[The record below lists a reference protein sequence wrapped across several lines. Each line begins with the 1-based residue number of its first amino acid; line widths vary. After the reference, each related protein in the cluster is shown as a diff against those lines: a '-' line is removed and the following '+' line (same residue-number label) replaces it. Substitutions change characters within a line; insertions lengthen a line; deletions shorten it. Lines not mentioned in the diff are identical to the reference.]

1 MKRIKSIIDNEEAE
15 SAIDVTPMLDVV
27 FIMLIFFIVTATFVK
42 EAGIDVNRSTAE
54 TAVAQ
59 NKAHILVA
67 IDSKNSIWV
76 DKREIDLRAVKP
88 NIRRL
93 ISLNPQG
100 TVLVQPDKASY
111 ADTLISVMDEIRAAG
126 VTNIA
131 ISAEKSR

>member
-1 MKRIKSIIDNEEAE
+1 MKRIKSIIDHEETE

-42 EAGIDVNRSTAE
+42 EAGIDVSQSTAE

-59 NKAHILVA
+59 SKAYILVA

-93 ISLNPQG
+93 ISLNQQG
-100 TVLVQPDKASY
+100 TVLVQADKASY
-111 ADTLISVMDEIRAAG
+111 TDTLISVMDEIRAAG

-131 ISAEKSR
+131 ISAVKPR

>member
-1 MKRIKSIIDNEEAE
+1 MKRIKSIIDDEETA

-42 EAGIDVNRSTAE
+42 EAGIEVNRSAAE
-54 TAVAQ
+54 TAVTQ

-67 IDSKNSIWV
+67 IDSKNAIWV

-111 ADTLISVMDEIRAAG
+111 TDTLISVMDEIRAAG

-131 ISAEKSR
+131 ISAVKPR

>member
-1 MKRIKSIIDNEEAE
+1 MKRIKSIIDNEESE

-42 EAGIDVNRSTAE
+42 EAGIDVSRPAAE

-100 TVLVQPDKASY
+100 TVLVQADKASY
-111 ADTLISVMDEIRAAG
+111 TDTLISVMDEIRAAG

-131 ISAEKSR
+131 ISAMKLR

>member
-1 MKRIKSIIDNEEAE
+1 MKRIKSIIDNEESE

-42 EAGIDVNRSTAE
+42 EAGIDVSRSVAE

-100 TVLVQPDKASY
+100 AVLVQADKASY
-111 ADTLISVMDEIRAAG
+111 TDTLISVMDEIRAAG

-131 ISAEKSR
+131 ISAMKPR

>member
-1 MKRIKSIIDNEEAE
+1 MKRIKSIIDNDESE

-42 EAGIDVNRSTAE
+42 EAGIDVSRSAAE

-100 TVLVQPDKASY
+100 TVLVQADKASY
-111 ADTLISVMDEIRAAG
+111 TDTLISVMDEIRAAG

-131 ISAEKSR
+131 ISAMKPR

>member
-1 MKRIKSIIDNEEAE
+1 MKRIKSIIDNEESE

-42 EAGIDVNRSTAE
+42 EAGIDVSRSAAE

-100 TVLVQPDKASY
+100 TVIVQPDKASY
-111 ADTLISVMDEIRAAG
+111 TDTLISVMDEIRAAG

-131 ISAEKSR
+131 ISAEKP

>member
-1 MKRIKSIIDNEEAE
+1 MKRIKSIIDNEESE

-42 EAGIDVNRSTAE
+42 EAGIDVSRSTAE

-100 TVLVQPDKASY
+100 TVLVQADKASY
-111 ADTLISVMDEIRAAG
+111 TDTLISVMDEIRAAG

-131 ISAEKSR
+131 ISAMKPR

>member
-1 MKRIKSIIDNEEAE
+1 MKRIKSIIDNEESE

-42 EAGIDVNRSTAE
+42 EAGIDVSRSAAE

-67 IDSKNSIWV
+67 IDSNNSIWV

-100 TVLVQPDKASY
+100 TVLVQADKASY
-111 ADTLISVMDEIRAAG
+111 TDTLISVMDEIRAAG

-131 ISAEKSR
+131 ISAMKPR

>member
-1 MKRIKSIIDNEEAE
+1 MKRIKSIIDNEESE

-42 EAGIDVNRSTAE
+42 EAGIDVSRSAAE

-93 ISLNPQG
+93 ISLNPHG
-100 TVLVQPDKASY
+100 TVLVQADKASY
-111 ADTLISVMDEIRAAG
+111 TDTLISVMDEIRAAG

-131 ISAEKSR
+131 ISAMKPR

>member
-1 MKRIKSIIDNEEAE
+1 MKRIKSIIDNEESE

-42 EAGIDVNRSTAE
+42 EAGIDVSRSAAE

-93 ISLNPQG
+93 ISLNPRG
-100 TVLVQPDKASY
+100 TVLVQADKASY
-111 ADTLISVMDEIRAAG
+111 TDTLISVMDEIRAAG

-131 ISAEKSR
+131 ISAMKPR

>member
-1 MKRIKSIIDNEEAE
+1 MKRIKSIIDNEESE

-42 EAGIDVNRSTAE
+42 EAGIDVSRSAAE

-93 ISLNPQG
+93 ISLNPHG
-100 TVLVQPDKASY
+100 TVLVQADKVSY
-111 ADTLISVMDEIRAAG
+111 TDTLISVMDEIRAAG

-131 ISAEKSR
+131 ISAMKPR

>member
-1 MKRIKSIIDNEEAE
+1 MKRIKSIIDNEESE

-42 EAGIDVNRSTAE
+42 EAGIDVSRSAAE

-88 NIRRL
+88 NIQRL

-100 TVLVQPDKASY
+100 TVLVQADKASY
-111 ADTLISVMDEIRAAG
+111 TDTLISVMDEIRAAG

-131 ISAEKSR
+131 ISAMKPR

>member
-1 MKRIKSIIDNEEAE
+1 MKRIKSIIDNEESE

-42 EAGIDVNRSTAE
+42 EAGIDVSRSAAE

-100 TVLVQPDKASY
+100 TVLVQADKASY
-111 ADTLISVMDEIRAAG
+111 TDTLISVMDEIRAAG

-131 ISAEKSR
+131 ISAMKPR

>member
-1 MKRIKSIIDNEEAE
+1 MKRIKSIIDNEESE

-42 EAGIDVNRSTAE
+42 EAGIDVSRSAAE

-67 IDSKNSIWV
+67 IDSNNSIWV

-100 TVLVQPDKASY
+100 TVLVQADKASY
-111 ADTLISVMDEIRAAG
+111 TDTLISVMDEIRAAG

-131 ISAEKSR
+131 ISAVKPR

>member
-1 MKRIKSIIDNEEAE
+1 MKRIKSIIDDEETE

-42 EAGIDVNRSTAE
+42 ETGIDVNQSAAK

-59 NKAHILVA
+59 DKAHILVA

-100 TVLVQPDKASY
+100 TVIVQPDKASY
-111 ADTLISVMDEIRAAG
+111 TDTLISVMDEIRAAG

-131 ISAEKSR
+131 ISAEKPR

>member
-1 MKRIKSIIDNEEAE
+1 MKRIKSIIDDEEAE

-42 EAGIDVNRSTAE
+42 EAGIDVNRSAAE

-59 NKAHILVA
+59 TKAHILVA
-67 IDSKNSIWV
+67 IDSKNSIWI

-100 TVLVQPDKASY
+100 TVIVQPDKASY
-111 ADTLISVMDEIRAAG
+111 TDTLISVMDEIRAAG

-131 ISAEKSR
+131 ISAEKPR

>member
-1 MKRIKSIIDNEEAE
+1 MKRIKSIIDNEESE

-42 EAGIDVNRSTAE
+42 EAGIDVSRSAAE

-59 NKAHILVA
+59 NKAHIRVA

-100 TVLVQPDKASY
+100 TVLVQADKASY
-111 ADTLISVMDEIRAAG
+111 TDTLISVMDEIRAAG

-131 ISAEKSR
+131 ISAMKPR